1 MHTNAPKEDPLV
13 EMGYEIRDI
22 NVPNIRKAV
31 LWFFGFAIGSAIIGW
46 AVYNNRFVF
55 FNLPQKDAPANAI
68 LTRPIPGEPNPL
80 LQNNVTAKTDI
91 MTLRRRERERIGS
104 TGYNED
110 KSTVHIPVDQ
120 AIDILVARGLP
131 RTAMPTTIVPAHV
144 LGTPAKAVDGKK
156 LSGMSPV
163 AQSKVEVPAV
173 GKGSSANSSKV
184 PSNSTP

>member
-31 LWFFGFAIGSAIIGW
+31 LWFFGFAIGSALIGW
-46 AVYNNRFVF
+46 TVYNNRFVV

-120 AIDILVARGLP
+120 AMDILVARGLP
-131 RTAMPTTIVPAHV
+131 RTAVPPTIVPVHV
-144 LGTPAKAVDGKK
+144 LATPVKAVAGKN
-156 LSGMSPV
+156 LSGKAPIGQSEGAVPV
-163 AQSKVEVPAV
+163 PGKVVPATSPKIS
-173 GKGSSANSSKV
+173 G
-184 PSNSTP
+184 NSTP